1 MVAWNIIIIS
11 SGQTGAERA
20 ALDFAI
26 KHDIPHGGWSP
37 KGRTDLDGPVDARYK
52 LKETP
57 AEQNP
62 HRSEWNV
69 RDSDATV
76 VFTLSEKATGSSM
89 KPIRLAKDLKKPFLH
104 LHPGILAASEKL
116 IAFTEKHSVR
126 RLHVA
131 GANESNEAD
140 LHAWVDKVLEKML
153 KTLEGRENEARVRGM
168 R

>member
-1 MVAWNIIIIS
+1 MAAWNIIIIS

-20 ALDFAI
+20 ALDFAL
-26 KHDIPHGGWSP
+26 KHNIPHGGWSP
-37 KGRTDLDGPVDARYK
+37 KERAAADVPADTRYK

-57 AEQNP
+57 SDENP

-76 VFTLSEKATGSSM
+76 VFTLTEKANGTSS

-131 GANESNEAD
+131 GANESNEAE

-153 KTLEGRENEARVRGM
+153 KTLQGRENEAHGRSM